1 MSPLGINKGILI
13 RLIFEIIT
21 QQEPPP
27 TDEDVGFDGF
37 QFQQEKILEGVLNSP
52 INSTSQE
59 VATINFVSLHP
70 MNGGVGPLSILHVT
84 LDAGARW

>member
-27 TDEDVGFDGF
+27 TGF

-84 LDAGARW
+84 LDA